1 MAVQDQRRS
10 QRFAPPRPL
19 RARFLIQG
27 QEVDAEIASLGP
39 GGVGAWAE
47 DRFAFLFDPGTQI
60 RDLSFDDPLL
70 PAPPVEA
77 TIAFSTLKGQS
88 LREGF
93 ILFGAEYKASD
104 PAFLQAM
111 AELMEKM
118 GLR

>member
-1 MAVQDQRRS
+1 MAGLDKRHS
-10 QRFAPPRPL
+10 PRFAPPRPL
-19 RARFLIQG
+19 RARFLVQG
-27 QEVDAEIASLGP
+27 QEVDADIASLGP

-47 DRFAFLFDPGTQI
+47 DRFAFLFDPGTVL
-60 RDLSFDDPLL
+60 RDLTFDDPLL
-70 PAPPVEA
+70 PAPPAEA

-93 ILFGAEYKASD
+93 ILFGAEYQATD

-111 AELMEKM
+111 AEVMEKL